1 LWGII
6 IGYIRKKMIST
17 EDYKI
22 NVENLALVK
31 FTTVV
36 NTRDIVDVLLNKLTD
51 EELKLIKLL
60 TTKLP
65 MRSSMEDDDSYWD
78 IVLGDNI
85 IRMYLEDILK
95 KYKIEY
101 SVQDVTNL
109 YYEKSKEFTSDEM
122 ESMGFSNVRDMEDS
136 DIVDYFSDDYYEK
149 IPNEV
154 MTSEKFIELVQ
165 SVPLNIEQYELGDI
179 HLINSEAEPGYRL
192 LGRLGTFKNK

>member
-1 LWGII
+1 
-6 IGYIRKKMIST
+6 MIST

-109 YYEKSKEFTSDEM
+109 YYEKSKELDNTLIEEIDDFIDEHLDLDKVLDKISLKVL
-122 ESMGFSNVRDMEDS
+122 ENLEK
-136 DIVDYFSDDYYEK
+136 YEIDFLK
-149 IPNEV
+149 R
-154 MTSEKFIELVQ
+154 MSK
-165 SVPLNIEQYELGDI
+165 
-179 HLINSEAEPGYRL
+179 
-192 LGRLGTFKNK
+192 K

>member
-1 LWGII
+1 
-6 IGYIRKKMIST
+6 MIST

-65 MRSSMEDDDSYWD
+65 MRSSMENEDSYWD
-78 IVLGDNI
+78 IVLVDDI
-85 IRMYLEDILK
+85 IRLYLEDILK

-109 YYEKSKEFTSDEM
+109 YYEKSKELD
-122 ESMGFSNVRDMEDS
+122 NV
-136 DIVDYFSDDYYEK
+136 
-149 IPNEV
+149 
-154 MTSEKFIELVQ
+154 FIEEINDFIDEHLDLDKVLDKINLKGLENLEKYEIDF
-165 SVPLNIEQYELGDI
+165 LNRM
-179 HLINSEAEPGYRL
+179 S
-192 LGRLGTFKNK
+192 KK

>member
-1 LWGII
+1 
-6 IGYIRKKMIST
+6 MIST
-17 EDYKI
+17 GDYKI

-36 NTRDIVDVLLNKLTD
+36 NTRDIIDVLLNKLTD

-65 MRSSMEDDDSYWD
+65 MRSSMEDEDSYWD
-78 IVLGDNI
+78 IVLVDDI

-109 YYEKSKEFTSDEM
+109 YYKKSKELDNT
-122 ESMGFSNVRDMEDS
+122 
-136 DIVDYFSDDYYEK
+136 
-149 IPNEV
+149 
-154 MTSEKFIELVQ
+154 FIEEIDEFIDEHLDLDKVLDKI
-165 SVPLNIEQYELGDI
+165 SLKGLENLEKYEIDFLNRM
-179 HLINSEAEPGYRL
+179 S
-192 LGRLGTFKNK
+192 KK